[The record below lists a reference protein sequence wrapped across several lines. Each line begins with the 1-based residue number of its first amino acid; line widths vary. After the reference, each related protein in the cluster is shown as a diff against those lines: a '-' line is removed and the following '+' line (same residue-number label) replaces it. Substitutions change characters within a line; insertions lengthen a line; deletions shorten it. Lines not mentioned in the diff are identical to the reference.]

1 MAKKQLRVDTKE
13 GIRKKLLEISGKKVN
28 IVMTS
33 GAVFFVL
40 IQKVFEKT
48 ITVSDMRQTKSKLEI
63 DQIAEIILDVDA

>member
-1 MAKKQLRVDTKE
+1 MAKRQLRIDTKE
-13 GIRKKLLEISGKKVN
+13 GIRKKLLEISSKKVN

-40 IQKVFEKT
+40 IHEVFKET
-48 ITVSDMRQTKSKLEI
+48 VTVSDMRQTKSKLEI

>member
-1 MAKKQLRVDTKE
+1 MAKRQLRVDTKE

-40 IQKVFEKT
+40 IHEVFEKT
-48 ITVSDMRQTKSKLEI
+48 ITVSDMRRTKSKLEI